1 MNDTIIP
8 HQVRGLRIRLNQLRM
23 PELRNILMDLNLA
36 RSGRKSEL
44 VDRIANELE
53 HFAEK
58 ARGATSA
65 PFYAER
71 LSAGMRSIEMQT
83 RGRPNYGPTPQVV
96 QAGYCSPQVTACYAP
111 TLAPTTPPTRSLPV
125 PVYGRNATPH
135 THAPSTYGAVN
146 GVPAGTG
153 VIPLTSGVDL
163 YHPTNVAALDGARC
177 FCAIQGVSGKVI
189 KCIDCGLAVHAKC
202 HQLVTLSGEWYCEMC
217 RSKTY
222 DPFYRV
228 QKTVLDPSFVRF
240 AKSASSF
247 RLEYYITES
256 DLNNM
261 YAKRD
266 PQPGSMT
273 PGSLEL
279 QLRCFA
285 VKDDLGAGHCWPTST
300 QLSVN
305 GFGVPI
311 TQRAPPGH
319 ANPSKV
325 LRELPASIFQY
336 SRIGRN
342 VVDIRSIENPSLFG
356 FMVQIVKV
364 CNINDIVNEVKE
376 ASKHL
381 TYDTAKQEVVKS
393 FGSEDED
400 DVVATVTML
409 SVRCPLGLCVINLPA
424 RGLHCKH
431 LQCFD
436 LKTFL
441 LFSKKA
447 RSKAWRCTVCHQFI
461 KAADLR
467 IDPYLKKLLAEV
479 EGEDEL
485 EEVEIF
491 PDGSWKR
498 RLEAEL
504 MSEPP
509 VKKVKA
515 EQVEV
520 STLPTDSTPIFGG
533 AHAAPTDALNEPRG
547 SSSTAPVEI
556 DLLSSDDEAEEDL
569 ARKTTSSATAA
580 STSIPIL
587 LDDDMDI
594 LTVTSDV
601 WDTPAV
607 PVSTNATSGGSDG
620 NCGEYFPF
628 PLDESLF
635 FSTSAS
641 ANTGNAR
648 TSSSWMYSVPAST
661 IVSSMPPPTSTAAL
675 PPVTVSPLQ
684 DLLNQAES
692 NLASSMASLSR
703 NHNVN
708 NPFDQPQRRQARQ
721 PPKLIAN
728 SNDMDIIC
736 LLDSDSD

>member
-1 MNDTIIP
+1 MTDAIIQ
-8 HQVRGLRIRLNQLRM
+8 HQVRGLRTRLNQLRM

-44 VDRIANELE
+44 VDRIASEME
-53 HFAEK
+53 HFADK
-58 ARGATSA
+58 AQGTTSA

-71 LSAGMRSIEMQT
+71 LSSGIT
-83 RGRPNYGPTPQVV
+83 
-96 QAGYCSPQVTACYAP
+96 
-111 TLAPTTPPTRSLPV
+111 
-125 PVYGRNATPH
+125 
-135 THAPSTYGAVN
+135 
-146 GVPAGTG
+146 AGTG
-153 VIPLTSGVDL
+153 VIALTSGVDL
-163 YHPTNVAALDGARC
+163 YHPTKAAALNGARC
-177 FCAIQGVSGKVI
+177 FCTMQGVAGKVV
-189 KCIDCGLAVHAKC
+189 KCVGCGLAVHAKC

-217 RSKTY
+217 RATTY
-222 DPFYRV
+222 DPFYKV
-228 QKTVLDPSFVRF
+228 QKTVVDPKFVRF

-247 RLEYYITES
+247 RLEYYITDN

-285 VKDDLGAGHCWPTST
+285 VKEDLGAGHCWPAST

-325 LRELPASIFQY
+325 LRELPANIFQY
-336 SRIGRN
+336 SRVGRN
-342 VVDIRSIENPSLFG
+342 VVDIRSVENPSVFG
-356 FMVQIVKV
+356 FMVQIVEV
-364 CNINDIVNEVKE
+364 CNINDLVNEVKE

-381 TYDTAKQEVVKS
+381 TYDTAKQEVINS

-461 KAADLR
+461 KATDLR
-467 IDPYLKKLLAEV
+467 IDPYLKKLLTEV

-498 RLEAEL
+498 RLEKESV
-504 MSEPP
+504 SEPP
-509 VKKVKA
+509 AKKVKA
-515 EQVEV
+515 ELAEV
-520 STLPTDSTPIFGG
+520 STLLADSTLISGG
-533 AHAAPTDALNEPRG
+533 APVASTDALNG
-547 SSSTAPVEI
+547 AAGLSSTAPVEI
-556 DLLSSDDEAEEDL
+556 DLLSSDDEVEEDT
-569 ARKTTSSATAA
+569 ARRNIPSVTAV
-580 STSIPIL
+580 STPIL
-587 LDDDMDI
+587 LDEDIDI
-594 LTVTSDV
+594 LTVGSDV
-601 WDTPAV
+601 WDTPVMPA
-607 PVSTNATSGGSDG
+607 STSTTSGGSDG

-628 PLDESLF
+628 PLDENLF
-635 FSTSAS
+635 PSNGTSAS
-641 ANTGNAR
+641 TAS

-661 IVSSMPPPTSTAAL
+661 IVNSMPPPTSTVAATPL
-675 PPVTVSPLQ
+675 TVSPLQ
-684 DLLNQAES
+684 ELLNQAES

-708 NPFDQPQRRQARQ
+708 NPFKQRQRCQARP
-721 PPKLIAN
+721 PPKPRAKP
-728 SNDMDIIC
+728 SNMDIIC